1 MRVLNSTFTDFIQEL
16 HAGGFIENTLCTF
29 VLSSADGRCD
39 IVIPGIDTDNIRMS
53 GDRNEIR
60 LLSDDKD
67 IRMQYD
73 YLDMEDVTP
82 DMSLGPEQIWEWRFC
97 HDDGA
102 LAALLFEISA

>member
-1 MRVLNSTFTDFIQEL
+1 MRVLSSTFTDFLQDL
-16 HAGGFIENTLCTF
+16 HDDGFIPHTLCTF
-29 VLSSADGRCD
+29 VMSGADGRYD
-39 IVIPGIDTDNIRMS
+39 IVIPGIDTDSIRMS

-60 LLSDDKD
+60 LLSDGKD

-97 HDDGA
+97 HDDGT